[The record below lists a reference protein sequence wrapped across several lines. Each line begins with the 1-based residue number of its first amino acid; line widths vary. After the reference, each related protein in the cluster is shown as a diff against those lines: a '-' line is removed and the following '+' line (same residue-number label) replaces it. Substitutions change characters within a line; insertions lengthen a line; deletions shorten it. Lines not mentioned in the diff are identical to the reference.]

1 MPSSA
6 AVTDQL
12 VDIVVRVLDCD
23 PDDVVPDALL
33 QDDLGADSLTIVEIG
48 EELGRR
54 FDLYLSDD
62 TINGLRRVKDAVHA
76 VVGHDGTGPGRQ
88 DHPPVPAS
96 PLAFSSPAGT
106 GLAVEQAPELADPA
120 LPTTDSHLL
129 TGAIEPDQAKHRAWI
144 LTRWLGVAGLVVGAV
159 VGLAFV
165 VLVGATGLDD
175 VSLPPLPSA
184 TTAPTPTATTPSPTP
199 TSTAPDEVTEEPTL
213 TAEQTRVSPGQR
225 FVLSGRFPG
234 LGPNAV
240 LQVQFRENGGSWEDF
255 PVQAK
260 TRDEGAFKTELYT
273 SRTGEREFRLKHD
286 ESGATTPTVKVTI
299 G

>member
-1 MPSSA
+1 VPSSA

-62 TINGLRRVKDAVHA
+62 TINGLRRVRDAVHA
-76 VVGHDGTGPGRQ
+76 VVGHDGTGPSRQ
-88 DHPPVPAS
+88 DHPPVPA
-96 PLAFSSPAGT
+96 AFASPAT
-106 GLAVEQAPELADPA
+106 TSHPVEHVPPDHAAPAPS
-120 LPTTDSHLL
+120 TTDSHLL
-129 TGAIEPDQAKHRAWI
+129 TGAIEPEQAKHRAWQ
-144 LTRWLGVAGLVVGAV
+144 LTRWLGVTGLVVGGI
-159 VGLAFV
+159 VGLVFV
-165 VLVGATGLDD
+165 VLVGATGLDN
-175 VSLPPLPSA
+175 VSLPPLPSS

-199 TSTAPDEVTEEPTL
+199 SSTATDEVTEEPTL

-225 FVLSGRFPG
+225 FVLSGRFPE
-234 LGPNAV
+234 LGANAV

-260 TRDEGAFKTELYT
+260 TREDGKFKTELYT
-273 SRTGEREFRLKHD
+273 SRTGEREFRLKHQ